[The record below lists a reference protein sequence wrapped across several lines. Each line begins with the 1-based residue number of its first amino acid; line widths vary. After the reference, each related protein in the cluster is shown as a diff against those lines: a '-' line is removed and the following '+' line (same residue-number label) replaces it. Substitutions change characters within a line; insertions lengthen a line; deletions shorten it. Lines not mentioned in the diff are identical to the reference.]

1 MSKQKATTIQD
12 VANKAKVSIS
22 TVSHVLNKT
31 RHVEKTRH
39 DRVVAAVKEL
49 GYRPNQ
55 LARGLRGAG
64 SKTIGLIISD
74 IREEFFAGLTKAVE
88 SAANERGYLVTLCDS
103 EEDPEKEARYIEIL
117 ADRGVDGIILAPVDR
132 NVTVRVPRGGN
143 LPVVLVDRRSEESGL
158 DFVGIENGRSA
169 REATRHLVGLGRK
182 KLGFIGHEMA
192 IATMG
197 ERAEGFVAAMEELGL
212 ADEARV
218 LTLRSR
224 AGDNKA
230 KVKRWLAKSPDLDGI
245 ICGNANLC
253 YLTLSVLEES
263 GVEVPGKMA
272 VVSFDDPECFRF
284 MRSPIT
290 AIRQPTERIGATAFD
305 VLLAKV
311 EGRATTG
318 TGASNL
324 DAPEA
329 SEYIIPA
336 RLIVRESCGTPRHGG
351 PNA

>member
-1 MSKQKATTIQD
+1 MSKQKVATIQD

-39 DRVVAAVKEL
+39 DRVLVAVKEL

-55 LARGLRGAG
+55 LARSLRGAG

-74 IREEFFAGLTKAVE
+74 IREEFFAGLTKAIE

-103 EEDPEKEARYIEIL
+103 EEDPEKETRYIEIL

-132 NVTVRVPRGGN
+132 SSPIRIPRGGN
-143 LPVVLVDRRSEESGL
+143 LPVVLVDRRSEVNGL
-158 DFVGIENGRSA
+158 DFVGIENARSA
-169 REATRHLVGLGRK
+169 REAARHLVGLGRK
-182 KLGFIGHEMA
+182 RLGFIGHEMA

-212 ADEARV
+212 AEDARV

-230 KVKRWLAKSPDLDGI
+230 KVRRWLAKAPDLEGI

-253 YLTLSVLEES
+253 FLALAVLEES
-263 GVEVPGKMA
+263 GIAVPEKMA
-272 VVSFDDPECFRF
+272 IVSFDDPECFRF

-311 EGRATTG
+311 EGRATPG
-318 TGASNL
+318 Q

-336 RLIVRESCGTPRHGG
+336 RLIVRESCGTPRQGG
-351 PNA
+351 ENA